1 MSDTIDVPVYLQVEP
16 SFYGWDSA
24 RQREF
29 LRSAA
34 MVRATQSRP
43 SKPVPGALTVKLILR
58 IERDAFFPLAPSAVI
73 EIPASLTDP
82 NPIVVHADDPTDGEP
97 R

>member
-16 SFYGWDSA
+16 SFYGWDA
-24 RQREF
+24 TRQREF
-29 LRSAA
+29 LRGAA

-43 SKPVPGALTVKLILR
+43 SKPVPGTLLVKVTLR
-58 IERDAFFPLAPSAVI
+58 IAKDAFFPLAPSAVI
-73 EIPASLTDP
+73 VIPAALTDAT
-82 NPIVVHADDPTDGEP
+82 PIVVTADDPTDGEP